1 VRESFLSRIFVIN
14 LKIAKTNSMKKV
26 FLGIDHP
33 AIAAEDVE
41 KVSKWYCDVLGY
53 EVYARTEKP
62 IYIVKAPD
70 GTLIEIMPKDE
81 TARPTRTVNTPGWSH
96 LALRVSDIDAA
107 IAALD
112 AHGVAWAGAE
122 FEAVGGG
129 RIRNFTDPEGNLLQ
143 IVQR

>member
-1 VRESFLSRIFVIN
+1 
-14 LKIAKTNSMKKV
+14 MKGV

-33 AIAAEDVE
+33 AIAADDVE
-41 KVSKWYCDVLGY
+41 ALSNWYCNVLGY
-53 EVYARTEKP
+53 EVYARTDKP
-62 IYIVKAPD
+62 VYIIKAPD
-70 GTLIEIMPKDE
+70 GTMIEVMPKDE
-81 TARPTRTVNTPGWSH
+81 TIRPERTVCTPGWSH
-96 LALRVSDIDAA
+96 LALRVSDMDAA

-112 AHGVAWAGAE
+112 AHEVHWAGGE

>member
-1 VRESFLSRIFVIN
+1 
-14 LKIAKTNSMKKV
+14 MKKV

-41 KVSKWYCDVLGY
+41 TLSKWYCTVLGY
-53 EVYARTEKP
+53 EVHTRTDKP

-70 GTLIEIMPKDE
+70 GTLIEIMPKDD
-81 TARPTRTVNTPGWSH
+81 TARPARTVNTPGWSH
-96 LALRVSDIDAA
+96 LALRVSDFDAA
-107 IAALD
+107 VAALD
-112 AHGVAWAGAE
+112 ARGVAWTGDE
-122 FEAVGGG
+122 FTAVGGG